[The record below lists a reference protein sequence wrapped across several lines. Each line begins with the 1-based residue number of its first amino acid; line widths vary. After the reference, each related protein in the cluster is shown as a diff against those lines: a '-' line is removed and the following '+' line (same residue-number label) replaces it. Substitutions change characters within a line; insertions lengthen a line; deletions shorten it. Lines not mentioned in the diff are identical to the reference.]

1 MNEKHRRLCRFY
13 GINQHY
19 DQVALEQLVDVQAEH
34 IAKLQEQVST
44 LRAREQ
50 VSTLRARLA
59 ADPLAVP
66 PRVREG

>member
-44 LRAREQ
+44 LRAR
-50 VSTLRARLA
+50 RLA